1 MLHCVFSSSSA
12 SSFAFTKTPQIGEYG
27 LTDENWARPTPLIM
41 HNKLRLQYPERRSEW
56 ERPEPPGADFA
67 RNVFNSGIQDILH
80 IDLKIG
86 SEHTLC
92 GKQYDGEMQ
101 LFYIHREG
109 NLEALSVLIEIDST
123 EMNGHFQVMLDYF
136 QDKFDED
143 ASLCLRR
150 RTKARALLGRGKNG
164 KSNTKLRGMSSSS
177 SIDNEVVDETTEHA
191 KEEGGASTASS
202 LGSFLYQKLHDSFLR
217 HIQRRQRR
225 TERLP
230 TWNPLEPWYVLRSI
244 HFWGYSGSITEPPCF
259 EEVHWRVI
267 DVPMKIHFNQYL
279 QLKRLTFDHVDP
291 DTCRKTSTHFEESNA
306 RPIQPDQ
313 GGATYRCRRSD
324 YASDMERQA
333 SGRVKG
339 FVLEE
344 NWWGVNNLPYVTP
357 EFPDV

>member
-1 MLHCVFSSSSA
+1 
-12 SSFAFTKTPQIGEYG
+12 
-27 LTDENWARPTPLIM
+27 M

-67 RNVFNSGIQDILH
+67 HNVFNSGIQDILH
-80 IDLKIG
+80 IDLKVR
-86 SEHTLC
+86 SEHRLC

-109 NLEALSVLIEIDST
+109 NLEALSILIEVDST

-150 RTKARALLGRGKNG
+150 RTKARALLGRGKER
-164 KSNTKLRGMSSSS
+164 KATTKLRGMSSSS
-177 SIDNEVVDETTEHA
+177 SSTED
-191 KEEGGASTASS
+191 KGGASTTS
-202 LGSFLYQKLHDSFLR
+202 LGSFLYQKIHDSFLNRIQQQR
-217 HIQRRQRR
+217 HRR
-225 TERLP
+225 TERPP

-259 EEVHWRVI
+259 EEVRWRVV

-291 DTCRKTSTHFEESNA
+291 DTCLKTSTHFEESNA
-306 RPIQPDQ
+306 RPVQPHQ

-324 YASDMERQA
+324 YASDMERRA

-344 NWWGVNNLPYVTP
+344 NWWGVNNLPYITP

>member
-1 MLHCVFSSSSA
+1 MNQ
-12 SSFAFTKTPQIGEYG
+12 QIGEYG
-27 LTDENWARPTPLIM
+27 LTDESWARPTPLIM

-80 IDLKIG
+80 IDLKVR
-86 SEHTLC
+86 SEHRLC

-109 NLEALSVLIEIDST
+109 NLEALSVLIEVDST
-123 EMNGHFQVMLDYF
+123 EINGHFQVLLDYF
-136 QDKFDED
+136 QDKFDQD

-150 RTKARALLGRGKNG
+150 RTKARALFGRGRDG
-164 KSNTKLRGMSSSS
+164 KSDTKLRGMSSSS
-177 SIDNEVVDETTEHA
+177 SIEDEDQDETTDTVEE
-191 KEEGGASTASS
+191 EEGNASTSS
-202 LGSFLYQKLHDSFLR
+202 LGSLLYQKIHDSFLR
-217 HIQRRQRR
+217 HLQQQRRRR
-225 TERLP
+225 TERPP
-230 TWNPLEPWYVLRSI
+230 TWNPLEPWYVLQSI

-279 QLKRLTFDHVDP
+279 QLKRLMFDHVDP
-291 DTCRKTSTHFEESNA
+291 DTCQKTSTHYDESNA
-306 RPIQPDQ
+306 RPVQSDQ

-324 YASDMERQA
+324 YASDMERAA

-344 NWWGVNNLPYVTP
+344 NWWGVNNLPYVTG
-357 EFPDV
+357 EFPNV